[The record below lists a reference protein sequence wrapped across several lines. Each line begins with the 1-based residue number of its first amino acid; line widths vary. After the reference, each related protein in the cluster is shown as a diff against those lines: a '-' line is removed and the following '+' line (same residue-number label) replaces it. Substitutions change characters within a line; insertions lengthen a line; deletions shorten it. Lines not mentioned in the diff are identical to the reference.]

1 RVQFNEFPLAVHGDI
16 GVLTHLQPI
25 NEPELLQH
33 WDSNGG
39 RGVFTFSTWI
49 YLERSCDSSWC
60 NILLGIDAE
69 NRHRSPGL
77 LITKDNRLHYQGHHS
92 NRKTRRD
99 PPSSVA
105 IGFPCGLGCGL
116 CWSGSR
122 T

>member
-92 NRKTRRD
+92 NREDSKG
-99 PPSSVA
+99 SA
-105 IGFPCGLGCGL
+105 FL
-116 CWSGSR
+116 SGYRLPLR
-122 T
+122 TWLRIVLVWQPH